1 LIAAG
6 SDGIERGLEP
16 MTPIDVDP
24 ADLTENEKGAAGI
37 ARYPASLIEALDHL
51 DADGVLR
58 SALGELLADSYLAVR
73 RSEYNAYADAGEEFQ
88 FAGHFAKY

>member
-6 SDGIERGLEP
+6 LDGIERELEP
-16 MTPIDVDP
+16 PAPIAVDP
-24 ADLTENEKGAAGI
+24 GDLTENERRAAGI

-58 SALGELLADSYLAVR
+58 PALGDLLADSYLAVR